1 MFKAVKLSKIRVLEG
16 LGEFRLASV
25 IKPNEDFLTAAV
37 FARLLYL
44 PPDAFEALLPVF
56 VGRLGRVQ
64 ESAFWP
70 AWRVKSASGEVTR
83 VEPDVYVEFE
93 NLDLIVE
100 AKRNDE
106 PDGQTP
112 EQWAWEWAAW
122 HQAEYASLGKQA
134 LLLGIGGLGTTDK
147 ATKDAAMALAETAN
161 GLLKS
166 HFPEIPPIQAAGL
179 SWQQLYDRL
188 RSERLND
195 QVSSQLVQDLLEIL
209 GYFGLRR
216 FQYQGDLS
224 GTMRKLMVDGIAR
237 GSLEVVSRWHTAQRE
252 PDWLEASQG
261 LRPISASSI
270 GIFGRRVW

>member
-1 MFKAVKLSKIRVLEG
+1 VFKAVKFSKIRVREG

-44 PPDAFEALLPVF
+44 PPDAFAALLPVF
-56 VGRLGRVQ
+56 VGRLGKVQ

-70 AWRVKSASGEVTR
+70 TWSVKSGSGEVTR

-100 AKRNDE
+100 AKLNDE
-106 PDGQTP
+106 PGGQTP

-122 HQAEYASLGKQA
+122 HQAEYASVGKPA
-134 LLLGIGGLGTTDK
+134 LLLGIGGLGMTDK
-147 ATKDAAMALAETAN
+147 ATKAAAMALVETAN
-161 GLLKS
+161 GCLKN

-188 RSERLND
+188 TSERLNG
-195 QVSSQLVQDLLEIL
+195 QVSSQLVQDLREIL

-216 FQYQGDLS
+216 FQYLGDLS
-224 GTMRKLMVDGIAR
+224 GTMRKLMIDAIGLDC
-237 GSLEVVSRWHTAQRE
+237 LEVVSRWHTAQRE

-261 LRPISASSI
+261 LRPIWASSI